1 MTVMRRALHHDVAGA
16 LEISDEPL
24 CDDVGHECVRVMLAL
39 PALELHH
46 DMSAGRRKRVGQPQ
60 SIVFGGY
67 ATRSARLQRR
77 RPD

>member
-1 MTVMRRALHHDVAGA
+1 MPAERRALHHDVAGA
-16 LEISDEPL
+16 LEIPDEPL
-24 CDDVGHECVRVMLAL
+24 CDDVGHECARVVLAL
-39 PALELHH
+39 PALELQRE
-46 DMSAGRRKRVGQPQ
+46 GERCGKFVGQLQ